1 MEIGERKRRRK
12 SQSFKL
18 VTDEDFESSH
28 GINSSCRDANGQSKD
43 AAVPQV
49 WMGDESMEIK
59 KQITGMMRLLSDK
72 TGRVYQRLG
81 AEQNSSTKGHPDGQL
96 NCVHTPPILSFVSED
111 RQGDPEP
118 PPSSASTSIPN
129 GPACGQYSTR
139 SRALRIVN
147 TTKDFIKS
155 SEAKDRLHPAVPET
169 PCCMCNCKGTLQ
181 AILHE
186 LRAMRRLMQTQKGTF
201 ERREHAK
208 SSCQPHTSLS
218 SAPCRISQKRRPV
231 YKVAPWSVCGTR
243 RTAVSS
249 LGASA
254 LKAEPTKAQKK
265 EEYEK
270 LDSSNISCDDSEQ
283 PPQNDQV
290 ADSGKHSPLLNQLRE
305 HRVLESEVRL
315 ADDYDVFISKA
326 QLDSI
331 LVNYTRSGS
340 LLFRKL
346 VCAFFDDAT
355 LAKSLPNGKRKRGLN
370 DNRKGLDQN
379 IVGAIKVFT
388 EKYCTEHRIEKL
400 PGPRDWVQ
408 ILQDQIKLARRRL
421 KRDAVDVEENLN
433 GPSTK
438 LQQAWINRLSQ
449 RSPGW
454 SPDRS
459 VAVPALVSGST
470 ANLKLW

>member
-1 MEIGERKRRRK
+1 MF
-12 SQSFKL
+12 SSFFFL
-18 VTDEDFESSH
+18 LTSILHQHPFMSCLDFESSY

-43 AAVPQV
+43 AAVPQGLDPF

-111 RQGDPEP
+111 RQSWSSAGDPEP

-155 SEAKDRLHPAVPET
+155 SEAKADRLHPAVPET

-201 ERREHAK
+201 ERRDHAK

-270 LDSSNISCDDSEQ
+270 LDSSNISCDVSEQ

-305 HRVLESEVRL
+305 HRVLE
-315 ADDYDVFISKA
+315 
-326 QLDSI
+326 
-331 LVNYTRSGS
+331 
-340 LLFRKL
+340 

-421 KRDAVDVEENLN
+421 KRGFL
-433 GPSTK
+433 
-438 LQQAWINRLSQ
+438 LS
-449 RSPGW
+449 P
-454 SPDRS
+454 
-459 VAVPALVSGST
+459 
-470 ANLKLW
+470 